1 MDDNNCKELMEQT
14 VMDISTDQ
22 STAIKQLKNRPPVD
36 KPVYK
41 SLEAFLFQNFPEGL
55 EIDYKT
61 HDRNPIQHYR
71 RHLKKTLRNLGIDIQ
86 LFNREKSFYIT
97 QDVSDLFL
105 LVLKSFDND
114 KDMLKRLKNE
124 ETARLYHPQLIELR
138 NCLAYA
144 LESIKTPL
152 DDFIQALLSFEKAT
166 NCPPLWSF
174 VPHTNIVTE
183 AVNYWKEDC
192 DARLSDCEPTEETDY
207 KTTWSGFDW
216 WDCELTEQVEQVEQV
231 AHEAMWSNFKWSDFD
246 WEDYKEQL
254 SDFQWID
261 FTRDIEYYF
270 RDFWRPKFIEYVG
283 SELRKR
289 LQALKEGIP
298 QDNPSEISKQ
308 EKSEL

>member
-1 MDDNNCKELMEQT
+1 MDDNNCKELMDQT

-22 STAIKQLKNRPPVD
+22 STAIKQLKSRPPVD
-36 KPVYK
+36 QPVYK
-41 SLEAFLFQNFPEGL
+41 SLEAFLFENFSKGL

-61 HDRNPIQHYR
+61 HDRNPIQRYR
-71 RHLKKTLRNLGIDIQ
+71 RHLEGTLAKLGIDIQ

-114 KDMLKRLKNE
+114 IDMLKRLQNE

-192 DARLSDCEPTEETDY
+192 DARLSDCEPTE
-207 KTTWSGFDW
+207 
-216 WDCELTEQVEQVEQV
+216 QVEQV

-246 WEDYKEQL
+246 WKDYKEQL

-261 FTRDIEYYF
+261 FTRDIEYDF

-283 SELRKR
+283 KELRKR
-289 LQALKEGIP
+289 LQALKEEIP
-298 QDNPSEISKQ
+298 QDNLSEIIKQ

>member
-1 MDDNNCKELMEQT
+1 MDDNNCKELMDQT

-22 STAIKQLKNRPPVD
+22 STAIKQLKSRPPVD
-36 KPVYK
+36 QPIYK
-41 SLEAFLFQNFPEGL
+41 SLEAFLFQNSPEGS
-55 EIDYKT
+55 EDDYKT
-61 HDRNPIQHYR
+61 HDRNPIQYYR
-71 RHLKKTLRNLGIDIQ
+71 RHLEGTLAKLGIDIQ

-114 KDMLKRLKNE
+114 IDMLKRLQNE

-192 DARLSDCEPTEETDY
+192 DARLSDCEPTE
-207 KTTWSGFDW
+207 
-216 WDCELTEQVEQVEQV
+216 QVEQV

-246 WEDYKEQL
+246 WKDYKEQL

-261 FTRDIEYYF
+261 FTRDIEYDF

-283 SELRKR
+283 KELRKR
-289 LQALKEGIP
+289 LQALKEEIP
-298 QDNPSEISKQ
+298 QDNLSEIIKQ

>member
-1 MDDNNCKELMEQT
+1 MDDNNCKELMDQT

-22 STAIKQLKNRPPVD
+22 STAIKQLKSRPPVD
-36 KPVYK
+36 QPIYK
-41 SLEAFLFQNFPEGL
+41 SLEAFLFQNSPEGS
-55 EIDYKT
+55 EDDYKT
-61 HDRNPIQHYR
+61 HDRNPIQYYR
-71 RHLKKTLRNLGIDIQ
+71 RHLEGTLAKLGIDIQ

-114 KDMLKRLKNE
+114 IDMLKRLQNE

-152 DDFIQALLSFEKAT
+152 DDFIQALHSFEKAT
-166 NCPPLWSF
+166 NCPPLWNF
-174 VPHTNIVTE
+174 VPYTNIVTE
-183 AVNYWKEDC
+183 AVNYWKVDYED
-192 DARLSDCEPTEETDY
+192 
-207 KTTWSGFDW
+207 
-216 WDCELTEQVEQVEQV
+216 
-231 AHEAMWSNFKWSDFD
+231 
-246 WEDYKEQL
+246 QL
-254 SDFQWID
+254 SDFQWIN
-261 FTRDIEYYF
+261 FMRSMEYAF

-283 SELRKR
+283 RALHKC

-298 QDNPSEISKQ
+298 QDNPSEIGKQ

>member
-1 MDDNNCKELMEQT
+1 M
-14 VMDISTDQ
+14 
-22 STAIKQLKNRPPVD
+22 
-36 KPVYK
+36 
-41 SLEAFLFQNFPEGL
+41 
-55 EIDYKT
+55 
-61 HDRNPIQHYR
+61 
-71 RHLKKTLRNLGIDIQ
+71 
-86 LFNREKSFYIT
+86 
-97 QDVSDLFL
+97 
-105 LVLKSFDND
+105 LKSFDND

-192 DARLSDCEPTEETDY
+192 DARLSDCEPTE
-207 KTTWSGFDW
+207 
-216 WDCELTEQVEQVEQV
+216 QVEQV

-246 WEDYKEQL
+246 WKDYKEQL

-261 FTRDIEYYF
+261 FTRDIEYDF

-283 SELRKR
+283 KELRKR
-289 LQALKEGIP
+289 LQALKEEIP
-298 QDNPSEISKQ
+298 QDNPSEIIKQ

>member
-1 MDDNNCKELMEQT
+1 MDDNNCKELMDQT

-22 STAIKQLKNRPPVD
+22 STAIKQLKSRPPVD
-36 KPVYK
+36 QPIYK
-41 SLEAFLFQNFPEGL
+41 SLEAFLFQNSPEGS
-55 EIDYKT
+55 EDDYKT
-61 HDRNPIQHYR
+61 HDRNPIQYYR
-71 RHLKKTLRNLGIDIQ
+71 RHLEGTLAKLGIDIQ
-86 LFNREKSFYIT
+86 LFNREQSFYIT

-114 KDMLKRLKNE
+114 IDMLKRLQNE

-183 AVNYWKEDC
+183 AVNYWKEDWEQ
-192 DARLSDCEPTEETDY
+192 AEQTDY
-207 KTTWSGFDW
+207 KI
-216 WDCELTEQVEQVEQV
+216 Q
-231 AHEAMWSNFKWSDFD
+231 WSDVN
-246 WEDYKEQL
+246 WADYKEQL
-254 SDFQWID
+254 PDFQWID
-261 FTRDIEYYF
+261 FTRDIEYDF

>member
-1 MDDNNCKELMEQT
+1 M
-14 VMDISTDQ
+14 
-22 STAIKQLKNRPPVD
+22 
-36 KPVYK
+36 
-41 SLEAFLFQNFPEGL
+41 
-55 EIDYKT
+55 
-61 HDRNPIQHYR
+61 
-71 RHLKKTLRNLGIDIQ
+71 
-86 LFNREKSFYIT
+86 
-97 QDVSDLFL
+97 
-105 LVLKSFDND
+105 LKSFDND

-144 LESIKTPL
+144 LESNKTPL
-152 DDFIQALLSFEKAT
+152 EDFIQALLSFEKAT

-192 DARLSDCEPTEETDY
+192 DARLSDCEPTE
-207 KTTWSGFDW
+207 
-216 WDCELTEQVEQVEQV
+216 QVEQV

-246 WEDYKEQL
+246 WKDYKEQL

-261 FTRDIEYYF
+261 FTRDIEYDF

-283 SELRKR
+283 KELRKR
-289 LQALKEGIP
+289 LQALKEEIP
-298 QDNPSEISKQ
+298 QDNPSEIIKQ

>member
-1 MDDNNCKELMEQT
+1 MDDNNCKELMDQT

-22 STAIKQLKNRPPVD
+22 STTIKQLKSRPPVD
-36 KPVYK
+36 QPVYK
-41 SLEAFLFQNFPEGL
+41 SLEAFLFENFSKGL

-61 HDRNPIQHYR
+61 HDRNPIQRYR
-71 RHLKKTLRNLGIDIQ
+71 RHLEGTLAKLGIDIQ

-105 LVLKSFDND
+105 LMLKSFDND
-114 KDMLKRLKNE
+114 IDMLKRLQNE

-152 DDFIQALLSFEKAT
+152 EDFIQALLSFEKAT

-183 AVNYWKEDC
+183 AVNYWKEDWEQ
-192 DARLSDCEPTEETDY
+192 AEQTDY
-207 KTTWSGFDW
+207 KI
-216 WDCELTEQVEQVEQV
+216 Q
-231 AHEAMWSNFKWSDFD
+231 WSDVN
-246 WEDYKEQL
+246 WADYKEQL
-254 SDFQWID
+254 PDFQWID
-261 FTRDIEYYF
+261 FTRDIEYDF

-283 SELRKR
+283 RELRKR

>member
-1 MDDNNCKELMEQT
+1 MDDNNWTELMNQT
-14 VMDISTDQ
+14 LVDISTDQ
-22 STAIKQLKNRPPVD
+22 STTIKQLRSRPPVD
-36 KPVYK
+36 QPIYK
-41 SLEAFLFQNFPEGL
+41 SLEAFLFQNSPEGS
-55 EIDYKT
+55 EDDYKT
-61 HDRNPIQHYR
+61 HDRNPIQYYR
-71 RHLKKTLRNLGIDIQ
+71 RHLEGTLAKLGIDIQ

-114 KDMLKRLKNE
+114 IDMLKRLQNE

-152 DDFIQALLSFEKAT
+152 EDFIQALLSFEKAT

-183 AVNYWKEDC
+183 AVNYWKEDWEQ
-192 DARLSDCEPTEETDY
+192 AEQTDY
-207 KTTWSGFDW
+207 KI
-216 WDCELTEQVEQVEQV
+216 Q
-231 AHEAMWSNFKWSDFD
+231 WSDVN
-246 WEDYKEQL
+246 WADYKEQL
-254 SDFQWID
+254 PDFQWID
-261 FTRDIEYYF
+261 FTRDIEYDF

-283 SELRKR
+283 EELHKR
-289 LQALKEGIP
+289 LQALKEEIP
-298 QDNPSEISKQ
+298 QDNPSEIIKQ

>member
-1 MDDNNCKELMEQT
+1 MDDNNCKELMDQT

-22 STAIKQLKNRPPVD
+22 STAIKQLKSRPPVD
-36 KPVYK
+36 QPIYK
-41 SLEAFLFQNFPEGL
+41 SLEAFLFQNSPEGS
-55 EIDYKT
+55 EDDYKT
-61 HDRNPIQHYR
+61 HDRNPIQYYR
-71 RHLKKTLRNLGIDIQ
+71 RHLEGTLAKLGIDIQ

-192 DARLSDCEPTEETDY
+192 DARLSDCEPTE
-207 KTTWSGFDW
+207 
-216 WDCELTEQVEQVEQV
+216 QVEQV

-246 WEDYKEQL
+246 WKDYKEQL

-261 FTRDIEYYF
+261 FTRDIEYDF

-283 SELRKR
+283 KELRKR
-289 LQALKEGIP
+289 LQALKEEIP
-298 QDNPSEISKQ
+298 QDNPSEIIKQ

>member
-1 MDDNNCKELMEQT
+1 MDDNNCKELMDQT

-22 STAIKQLKNRPPVD
+22 STAIKQLKSRPPVD
-36 KPVYK
+36 QPIYK
-41 SLEAFLFQNFPEGL
+41 SLEAFLFQNSPEGS
-55 EIDYKT
+55 EDDYKT
-61 HDRNPIQHYR
+61 HDRNPIQYYR
-71 RHLKKTLRNLGIDIQ
+71 RHLEGTLAKLGIDIQ

-192 DARLSDCEPTEETDY
+192 DARLSDCEPTE
-207 KTTWSGFDW
+207 
-216 WDCELTEQVEQVEQV
+216 QVEQV

-246 WEDYKEQL
+246 WKDYKEQL

-261 FTRDIEYYF
+261 FTRDIEYDF

-283 SELRKR
+283 KELRKR
-289 LQALKEGIP
+289 LQALKEEIP
-298 QDNPSEISKQ
+298 QDNLSEIIKQ